1 MTPKL
6 PAARTAARTPAP
18 ARESKSRPPAA
29 AVARRKLGVG
39 ASTPAA
45 LLADLRLLIAAT
57 RQTVAQG
64 VNSALVLLYWQIGQ
78 RVQTDILGQKRAEYG
93 EQIVHAVSAI

>member
-6 PAARTAARTPAP
+6 PAAP
-18 ARESKSRPPAA
+18 ARAPTREPKPRQPAVA
-29 AVARRKLGVG
+29 AVAAVRRKLGVG

-45 LLADLRLLIAAT
+45 LLADLRVLIAAT

-64 VNSALVLLYWQIGQ
+64 VN
-78 RVQTDILGQKRAEYG
+78 
-93 EQIVHAVSAI
+93 

>member
-6 PAARTAARTPAP
+6 PAAPARAP
-18 ARESKSRPPAA
+18 AREPKPRQPAGT
-29 AVARRKLGVG
+29 AVGAARRQLGVG

-45 LLADLRLLIAAT
+45 LLADLRVLIAAT

-64 VNSALVLLYWQIGQ
+64 VNSALVLLYW
-78 RVQTDILGQKRAEYG
+78 
-93 EQIVHAVSAI
+93 